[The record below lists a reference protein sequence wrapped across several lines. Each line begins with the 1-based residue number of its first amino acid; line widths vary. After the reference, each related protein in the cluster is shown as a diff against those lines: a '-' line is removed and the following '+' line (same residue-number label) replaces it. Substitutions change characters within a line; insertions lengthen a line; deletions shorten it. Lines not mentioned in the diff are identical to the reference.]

1 MPKFIMILFSF
12 REYFEILDETVRTN
26 PYRKAATAMASVMN
40 KHGIASN
47 ASSVLGKPAA
57 GLPEKKCALTRS
69 LLLAQNCNQ
78 KLNVTRDELQALCCD
93 LGIKFDNSSS
103 SKETEKKEETESDT
117 IVENP
122 SDRAVMTGHLLTLIG
137 EAQTIAKRIYETA
150 VGLHVAE
157 DYLRQPDD
165 LRTLDFSASGRI
177 QIPNYNFNHASQLC
191 LEWLHSTATKWLR
204 GFKEDGG
211 DDNIQFIKVF
221 ENFTKAVKDYTEA
234 VCLANQVF
242 RVLLYPNAYGKECL
256 QEYVLSL
263 GHVLKNDIMME
274 IQSLR
279 RAFDSIQYSFERLG
293 WAASIAWMKYSGK
306 NITVETLNETGIQVD
321 HSMFQHKFYE
331 GPSKLKKKGTGS
343 CGKCI
348 KPKTM
353 VTKLLLP
360 KSNRANTGEN
370 KSETATRK
378 QGSAISIPVEDSNNN
393 LINTLSVSRMTRSTI
408 EVSKTKKPPLRMK
421 GKAKQGDQKMLTQV
435 TSEAA
440 VIPTDDATT
449 RASLL
454 KLLISENSSST
465 SRSSSQL
472 DFEPSNNLQ
481 SKSTP
486 LTPPPNIPPAWRKQF
501 GAVFGAHLMPPKAP
515 AKKGKKKIN
524 ASGASSSTSTK
535 LHSTSSLSTRP
546 RSAKK

>member
-1 MPKFIMILFSF
+1 
-12 REYFEILDETVRTN
+12 
-26 PYRKAATAMASVMN
+26 MASVMN
-40 KHGIASN
+40 KHGITSN
-47 ASSVLGKPAA
+47 ASSALGKPVA
-57 GLPEKKCALTRS
+57 GLPEKKCALTRA
-69 LLLAQNCNQ
+69 LILAQNCNQ

-93 LGIKFDNSSS
+93 LGVKSDISSS
-103 SKETEKKEETESDT
+103 SKEPEKKEKLESDT
-117 IVENP
+117 TVENP
-122 SDRAVMTGHLLTLIG
+122 SERAVMTGHLLTLIG

-221 ENFTKAVKDYTEA
+221 ENFTKAVKDYTES

-293 WAASIAWMKYSGK
+293 WAASIAWMKYSGQ
-306 NITVETLNETGIQVD
+306 NITVETLNENGIQVD

-331 GPSKLKKKGTGS
+331 GPSKQKKKGTGG
-343 CGKCI
+343 CGKCTKHDGTP

-360 KSNRANTGEN
+360 RSNRANTGEN
-370 KSETATRK
+370 KGENATKK
-378 QGSAISIPVEDSNNN
+378 QGSTTSIPVEDSNNN
-393 LINTLSVSRMTRSTI
+393 LINTLSVSRITRSTI

-421 GKAKQGDQKMLTQV
+421 GKAKKGDQKRPTQV
-435 TSEAA
+435 TSDAA
-440 VIPTDDATT
+440 VIPTDDSSG

-472 DFEPSNNLQ
+472 DFDSSNHLQ

-501 GAVFGAHLMPPKAP
+501 GAVFGAHLIPPKAP
-515 AKKGKKKIN
+515 TRKGKKKIN

-535 LHSTSSLSTRP
+535 VHNTSSLSTRP
-546 RSAKK
+546 KSAKK